1 MKPFKASGEV
11 HQQEGRK
18 KIRQIKTICKR
29 GQQNTLLAC
38 FRTKWYLDL
47 CALVVMVTKPVRSI
61 YVRANIMTSS
71 AASYLGKSHLSL
83 KVTSQGQPKI
93 DEQFCQYLAG
103 VR

>member
-1 MKPFKASGEV
+1 MCP
-11 HQQEGRK
+11 GRHGN
-18 KIRQIKTICKR
+18 KT
-29 GQQNTLLAC
+29 
-38 FRTKWYLDL
+38 
-47 CALVVMVTKPVRSI
+47 
-61 YVRANIMTSS
+61 RAQHLRESEHHDVLTSS